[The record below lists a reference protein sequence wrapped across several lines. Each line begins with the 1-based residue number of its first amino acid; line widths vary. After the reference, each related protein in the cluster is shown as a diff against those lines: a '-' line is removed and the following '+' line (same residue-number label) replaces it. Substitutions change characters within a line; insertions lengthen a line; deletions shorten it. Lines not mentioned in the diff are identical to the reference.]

1 MDNQLTEIILTSQ
14 QKAKHKYYMK
24 MKSDPKYIENRKRAT
39 SKYYQT
45 HKHEY
50 KYKPEPLLE
59 IIV

>member
-1 MDNQLTEIILTSQ
+1 MDPQSIEIILTSQ
-14 QKAKHKYYMK
+14 QRAKHKYYMK

-39 SKYYQT
+39 SKYYNA